1 MLYWIL
7 WIVGVICTIVSVI
20 LFRINIKRDNELLD
34 TIGVIFAEVGVALGF
49 GIPAGAFIGSLIGL
63 KEIGFAV
70 GFAVIIFVIELLLY
84 LLLYG
89 LICLQNFDNIFSRI
103 SIIVLIIATIGFGIP
118 KYMDGKQLLE
128 YNKNIE
134 VMAPSSGPA
143 WSHEYE
149 LLSFNNVPVQKISGE
164 LSGEMSSNIFY
175 GEGEISGSITTT
187 DEIAYWYIN
196 KDGKGQYH
204 TISPSV
210 CYIIPVEDNVTP
222 YVKVVTYRETQ
233 KTIDH
238 NIEEESVEVL
248 SEWKVYEF
256 YIPKSLIK

>member
-7 WIVGVICTIVSVI
+7 WIVGIICIIVSARLLTYEENVI
-20 LFRINIKRDNELLD
+20 NYIIAG
-34 TIGVIFAEVGVALGF
+34 IGVFLGF
-49 GIPAGAFIGSLIGL
+49 GILAGLYIGYYIGL
-63 KEIGFAV
+63 NDMGSCIIGA
-70 GFAVIIFVIELLLY
+70 ILIFVVEYALY
-84 LLLYG
+84 YHFYQDFAD
-89 LICLQNFDNIFSRI
+89 IDIFHNIFSII
-103 SIIVLIIATIGFGIP
+103 SIIILISGTIVFSFSGYTSGHE
-118 KYMDGKQLLE
+118 KLE

-134 VMAPSSGPA
+134 VMEPSSGVA

-149 LLSFNNVPVQKISGE
+149 LLSFNNVPVQKTSGNISGE
-164 LSGEMSSNIFY
+164 MNSTIFY

-196 KDGKGQYH
+196 KEGKGQYH
-204 TISPSV
+204 TISPNV

>member
-7 WIVGVICTIVSVI
+7 WIVGI
-20 LFRINIKRDNELLD
+20 LCMVFSAILLYNEEKVVYYIIAG
-34 TIGVIFAEVGVALGF
+34 IGIFLGF
-49 GIPAGAFIGSLIGL
+49 GTLAGRFIGYYIGL
-63 KEIGFAV
+63 NDIGSCVIGAI
-70 GFAVIIFVIELLLY
+70 IIFVVE
-84 LLLYG
+84 YG
-89 LICLQNFDNIFSRI
+89 LYYWFYEEWAGIDIFHNIFSII
-103 SIIVLIIATIGFGIP
+103 SIIILISGTIVFSFSGYISGHE
-118 KYMDGKQLLE
+118 KLE
-128 YNKNIE
+128 YNNNIE
-134 VMAPSSGPA
+134 VMEPSSGPA

-164 LSGEMSSNIFY
+164 LSGEMNSNIFY

-187 DEIAYWYIN
+187 DEIAYWFIN